1 MAMAVL
7 APGASRGRRGV
18 AEEIRQ
24 MSPMDRVPTEECRE
38 SDSETSTFEHHE
50 SGLTLPMEDPGDF
63 AELVRKLTNSSWFCE
78 VAEA

>member
-7 APGASRGRRGV
+7 APGPRRGSRGV

-24 MSPMDRVPTEECRE
+24 MSPIDRVRTEDCRE
-38 SDSETSTFEHHE
+38 SDTETSRLEHYD
-50 SGLTLPMEDPGDF
+50 SGLTLPIEDPEDF
-63 AELVRKLTNSSWFCE
+63 AELVRRLTKSTWFCE